1 METGGAID
9 STKDGFL
16 KHVFAFDTDTKNSL
30 MNSFQYFIISF
41 VPILAVQYLIGK
53 LWEEDHEKKEIL
65 QLLGEIIGEISM
77 IILAIYF
84 INRAVMYIPSYSGTP
99 IEAINM
105 IQLVLTAV
113 LFKLNFRFDLGIKT
127 KLLVSK
133 AEKIIL
139 GEKSGTPQKSNTK
152 NVVKVSQPISGGGRI
167 LPPAV
172 PTHQASRSD
181 YIGTHTNQMPPVQQQ
196 AAPSSSMYGG
206 QPTPLQNAATPQL
219 QSGGNIEGMTNA
231 NTESMEPMA
240 ANGVLGGGS
249 SWSAF

>member
-41 VPILAVQYLIGK
+41 IPILAVQYLIGRV
-53 LWEEDHEKKEIL
+53 WDEDHEKKEIL

-127 KLLVSK
+127 KILVAK
-133 AEKIIL
+133 TEKIIL
-139 GEKSGTPQKSNTK
+139 GEKIETPQKSSTEGT
-152 NVVKVSQPISGGGRI
+152 VKVSQPISGGGRI
-167 LPPAV
+167 LPSAA
-172 PTHQASRSD
+172 PTHQVSRSD

-196 AAPSSSMYGG
+196 MVPSSSMYGG
-206 QPTPLQNAATPQL
+206 QQTPLQNAATPKPQP
-219 QSGGNIEGMTNA
+219 GGNIEGMGA
-231 NTESMEPMA
+231 MSEPVA
-240 ANGVLGGGS
+240 FSFGGGS
-249 SWSAF
+249 FGSAV

>member
-41 VPILAVQYLIGK
+41 IPILVVQYLIGK

-113 LFKLNFRFDLGIKT
+113 LFKLNFLFK
-127 KLLVSK
+127 V
-133 AEKIIL
+133 
-139 GEKSGTPQKSNTK
+139 KS
-152 NVVKVSQPISGGGRI
+152 
-167 LPPAV
+167 
-172 PTHQASRSD
+172 
-181 YIGTHTNQMPPVQQQ
+181 
-196 AAPSSSMYGG
+196 
-206 QPTPLQNAATPQL
+206 
-219 QSGGNIEGMTNA
+219 
-231 NTESMEPMA
+231 
-240 ANGVLGGGS
+240 
-249 SWSAF
+249 